1 MCPSIYSPFC
11 SGLQQVTCDCRV
23 EVNRCSY
30 LLCTTSITVKL
41 VFPQENFVCVD
52 IFKLALADEEY
63 HIYPLK
69 LIYFT
74 AKMLIFTDVS
84 RNMKRLIKA

>member
-30 LLCTTSITVKL
+30 FLCTTSITVKL

-52 IFKLALADEEY
+52 IFKLAL
-63 HIYPLK
+63 
-69 LIYFT
+69 
-74 AKMLIFTDVS
+74 
-84 RNMKRLIKA
+84 NC

>member
-30 LLCTTSITVKL
+30 VLCTTSITVKL

-52 IFKLALADEEY
+52 IFKLAEEL
-63 HIYPLK
+63 IIMNLPMLK
-69 LIYFT
+69 CP
-74 AKMLIFTDVS
+74 S
-84 RNMKRLIKA
+84 RICFLGLWY

>member
-52 IFKLALADEEY
+52 IFKLAQIQFIE
-63 HIYPLK
+63 PK
-69 LIYFT
+69 
-74 AKMLIFTDVS
+74 
-84 RNMKRLIKA
+84 

>member
-30 LLCTTSITVKL
+30 FLCTTSITVKL

-52 IFKLALADEEY
+52 IYQLAW
-63 HIYPLK
+63 
-69 LIYFT
+69 
-74 AKMLIFTDVS
+74 
-84 RNMKRLIKA
+84 